1 MIVVLTEN
9 YIKAGINKFELD
21 QAMTLYNDQNIDDVI
36 VIKVGNV
43 AAEDVPV
50 HLYTQMRTGKF
61 IEWEPD
67 RNAIDTFKGCLQ
79 ERLRGERVD
88 LC

>member
-9 YIKAGINKFELD
+9 YVKAGINNFELD
-21 QAMTLYNDQNIDDVI
+21 QAMTLYNDQDIDDVI
-36 VIKVGNV
+36 VIKVGHVATENV
-43 AAEDVPV
+43 PG

-61 IEWEPD
+61 LEWED
-67 RNAIDTFKGCLQ
+67 DQNALEIFKGCLV